1 MERPKSIRAFTAL
14 VLTLFFNIVCASG
27 QSTSIADSP
36 SPDRSYHLLRE
47 DEDWSFLADPKL
59 RQDFW
64 DPIKYIR
71 LRHGRND
78 WFLTISGEA
87 REVWE
92 QTGNNNWGQQ
102 PYWNN
107 FFLERYMLGFDA
119 HFGKHVRTF
128 VQFKS
133 GLESFRIGGPR
144 PIDEKKLDF
153 QNAFLDLATA
163 GDHNWLTL
171 RVGIQE
177 LEYGAGRLIDVR
189 EGPNVRLSFI
199 GFRLLNKV
207 GSWRIDALAV
217 RPRLD
222 NFGFF
227 DDYPNHQVEFWGVYG
242 WRLLSRGVSIDAYY
256 LGLNRA
262 QASYER
268 GTAPEQRQSLGIRFS
283 RPIAEKERGWDFD
296 YEGVWQFGSF
306 GSTGL
311 QAWTVASDTGY
322 TVPTWRLKPRFSLK
336 ADISSGDNPR
346 SNTLGTFYPLFPI
359 GNYFG
364 VIADTGP
371 GPLNFRDLHPRVVTE
386 WGHGVI
392 VSADWIFYWR
402 QSLQDGVYS
411 VPGMLIRSSGNS
423 NARFVGDRPGVE
435 MRWQATRHLW
445 FQADY
450 GIFFA
455 GQFLKQTEPG
465 RNLNYWALWA
475 GYKF

>member
-1 MERPKSIRAFTAL
+1 MRIVLILAAALLIGVPSANAQAEGTAPP
-14 VLTLFFNIVCASG
+14 VI
-27 QSTSIADSP
+27 Q
-36 SPDRSYHLLRE
+36 DRSYKLLRE
-47 DEDWSFLADPKL
+47 DEDWSFLRDRSL
-59 RQDFW
+59 REDFW
-64 DPIKYIR
+64 DPIKYIP
-71 LRHGRND
+71 LRRNSPD
-78 WFLTISGEA
+78 WYLTFSGQA

-102 PYWNN
+102 PFWNS
-107 FFLERYMLGFDA
+107 FFLERYMLGIDA
-119 HFGKHVRTF
+119 HYGKHLRTF

-163 GDHNWLTL
+163 GDHNWLIL

-242 WRLLSRGVSIDAYY
+242 WRPLSRGVSIDAYY

-268 GTAPEQRQSLGIRFS
+268 GTAPERRQSLGIRFS

-306 GSTGL
+306 GPAGL

-371 GPLNFRDLHPRVVTE
+371 GPLNFRDLHPRVLTV
-386 WGHGVI
+386 WGHGVT
-392 VSADWIFYWR
+392 VSTDWIFYWR

-411 VPGMLIRSSGNS
+411 VPGFLIIPAGKS
-423 NARFVGDRPGVE
+423 NARFVGHRPGTEV
-435 MRWQATRHLW
+435 RWQANRHLW

-450 GIFFA
+450 GIFYA
-455 GQFLKQTEPG
+455 GKFVKQSQPG
-465 RNLNYWALWA
+465 
-475 GYKF
+475 